1 MNLQQLHYTSTAAT
15 GPDGSGFRFTAAS
28 PELPITLLGE
38 AEQVIS
44 YEPPSDAPDCP
55 SPEELAGFPVAF
67 SHHRLSDGSRLL
79 CRTIRTGPG
88 RGGRHGNFHA
98 HAVRLPEGGGLPGG
112 LLPIEA
118 WESPS
123 WADRSP
129 SGGAPEPLA
138 ALTPARRIDK
148 KGLFD
153 FVHARADRLE
163 PFLADVRT
171 FFRTPDAPQIL
182 VIERDSTHTAYWI
195 AIASAVLPRELAD
208 RLTFTTYT
216 RRPMLARQQIVG
228 ALPDADFDFASAA
241 AQRRYRVHDCTGGSS
256 SPARADRDLWAAVAA
271 RIWLA
276 GHPALFA
283 EAARRSGPGTVRD
296 AGDEADRLAAL
307 AARQGIALDS
317 NGRTAAARWARQH
330 VNRDG
335 VEAPLDGRLL
345 ATLAAGGTDRSP
357 EEWTVLASL
366 SEEFSAA
373 TSSRSSLGPLR
384 RDLRAELDRAADTP
398 GTPLVRCLTLLRL
411 AEALRVDRGTVMPV
425 LTARLTAALLDEAS
439 PDRKVVRAAL
449 DTHPALRTAVLDALD
464 RTAATEDPRP
474 ISRLLAAE
482 LPGADLTGR
491 PHLRVA
497 AAMADDSVPFVD
509 YSYGHGYG
517 FGYEYDYGNGDDV
530 DQNVGRDEDLS
541 SDQVYDQDD
550 DQVHDRAHGRPCGH
564 AAPQNHVQDNG
575 APGPAAPGSPG
586 PVPVPGHDRALAPV
600 RAGEG
605 DRYRERDRD
614 RSALL
619 QTLIKA
625 ADTEHQDAPSV
636 LRTAYRLVWGD
647 TPLETAEAVSLLQG
661 IPAAS
666 HQAAGLAQAFVR
678 AALDSAPHDPDA
690 PGLAQSLLQSV
701 LVSGA
706 DLSPRQRAALLL
718 LEQTGDLESG
728 AALPGYTARVVGLR
742 RQAGPLET
750 GIEQRLSE
758 ALAHRL
764 LCMDP
769 PPSPG
774 ELPDLIHSGDQ
785 HLLRAYHRQARSAA
799 VAGLLRRTPTYAAV
813 CFVAWHTAPGASELW
828 DQIRADLLASVLRP
842 EVRRMSTEDV
852 EEIRHCLRQVGG
864 QWAETFHEWDRFG
877 VLGRLS
883 GRWRGRPGGCKHGR
897 P

>member
-38 AEQVIS
+38 AEQLIG

-67 SHHRLSDGSRLL
+67 SHNRLSDGSRLL

-123 WADRSP
+123 WADRTP
-129 SGGAPEPLA
+129 GDGVPEPLA

-163 PFLADVRT
+163 HFLADVRT
-171 FFRTPDAPQIL
+171 LFRTPDAPQLL
-182 VIERDSTHTAYWI
+182 VIERDSAHTALWI

-228 ALPDADFDFASAA
+228 AYPDADFDFVSAA

-256 SPARADRDLWAAVAA
+256 SPARAERDLWAAVAA

-283 EAARRSGPGTVRD
+283 EASRRGGPGAGRD
-296 AGDEADRLAAL
+296 SGDEAERLAAL
-307 AARQGIALDS
+307 AAREGITLDS

-330 VNRDG
+330 LSRDG
-335 VEAPLDGRLL
+335 VDDPLGSRLL
-345 ATLAAGGTDRSP
+345 ATLAAGGTDRTP

-366 SEEFSAA
+366 TDELSTT
-373 TSSRSSLGPLR
+373 TSSRSSLAPLR

-398 GTPLVRCLTLLRL
+398 QTPLVRFLTLLRL
-411 AEALRVDRGTVMPV
+411 AEALRVDRSAVMPV
-425 LTARLTAALLDEAS
+425 LTARLTAALLDETS

-464 RTAATEDPRP
+464 RTAATEDPRALTH
-474 ISRLLAAE
+474 LLAAE

-491 PHLRVA
+491 PHLRMA
-497 AAMADDSVPFVD
+497 AAMAEDSAPFVD
-509 YSYGHGYG
+509 YSYGRGYG
-517 FGYEYDYGNGDDV
+517 YTCNYDD
-530 DQNVGRDEDLS
+530 
-541 SDQVYDQDD
+541 DQDD
-550 DQVHDRAHGRPCGH
+550 DKDGQGYEQGYDRGYGQGYDEDDGRPSPAHTQDEAGPDGPRPTARRH
-564 AAPQNHVQDNG
+564 DAAPQDPPPEQD
-575 APGPAAPGSPG
+575 
-586 PVPVPGHDRALAPV
+586 RI
-600 RAGEG
+600 
-605 DRYRERDRD
+605 
-614 RSALL
+614 ALL
-619 QTLIKA
+619 HKLIEA
-625 ADTEHQDAPSV
+625 ADPEHQDAPSV

-647 TPLETAEAVSLLQG
+647 EPLGSDEAVVLLDT

-666 HQAAGLAQAFVR
+666 HQAAGLAQPFVR
-678 AALDSAPHDPDA
+678 AALDSTPDDPAAPL
-690 PGLAQSLLQSV
+690 LAKSLLKSV

-706 DLSPRQRAALLL
+706 DLTPRERAALLL
-718 LEQTGDLESG
+718 LEQAGDLETG
-728 AALPGYTARVVGLR
+728 EALPGYTARVVGLR
-742 RQAGPLET
+742 RQAAPLEA
-750 GIEQRLSE
+750 GIEQRLSD
-758 ALAHRL
+758 ALARRL

-769 PPSPG
+769 PPAPG
-774 ELPDLIHSGDQ
+774 ELPDLIHSDDR
-785 HLLRAYHRQARSAA
+785 HLLHAYAREARGAA
-799 VAGLLRRTPTYAAV
+799 VAGLLRRERTYVAV
-813 CFVAWHTAPGASELW
+813 CFVAWHTAPDVSELW
-828 DQIRADLLASVLRP
+828 EEIRADLLASVLRP

-852 EEIRHCLRQVGG
+852 EEIRRTLRQVGG
-864 QWAETFHEWDRFG
+864 PWAEMFHEWDRFG